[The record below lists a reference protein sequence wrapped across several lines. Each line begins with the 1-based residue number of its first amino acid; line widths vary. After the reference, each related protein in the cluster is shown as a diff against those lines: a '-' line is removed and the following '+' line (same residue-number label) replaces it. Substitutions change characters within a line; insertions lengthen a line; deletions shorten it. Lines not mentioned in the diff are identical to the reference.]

1 MHKIKNY
8 FIIKSI
14 KYSGFNTDVKIFSKK
29 IKKF

>member
-1 MHKIKNY
+1 MHKIKN